1 VLEVL
6 AVELELEVLVVELE
20 VKVLEVLDVEAMLVE
35 IADLGTELVDELGTT
50 GVDEDKV
57 DDSEVDSDVVVA
69 LVLEDKL
76 IEEYELVDS
85 ETLEVED
92 SVVELEAL
100 IVELETALVYELD
113 IVDDSLEL

>member
-1 VLEVL
+1 MLEVL

-100 IVELETALVYELD
+100 IVEFETALVYELD